1 MINGKQRRHLKKLVH
16 TMNPTVYIGKGGL
29 TDNTIKEMDNYLNA
43 HELVKVKVQDGCDD
57 NPKLLANKAAEILDA
72 EIVQA
77 IGRKFSIYRPSPEKI
92 IELPR

>member
-16 TMNPTVYIGKGGL
+16 TMDPTVYIGKGGL

-72 EIVQA
+72 EFVQA
-77 IGRKFSIYRPSPEKI
+77 IGRKFSIYRQSPEKI